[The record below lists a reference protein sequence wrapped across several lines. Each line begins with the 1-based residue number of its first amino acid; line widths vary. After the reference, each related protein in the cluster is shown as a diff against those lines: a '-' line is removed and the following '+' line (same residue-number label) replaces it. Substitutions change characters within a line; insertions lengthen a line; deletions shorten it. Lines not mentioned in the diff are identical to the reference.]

1 MNADPTKLKLC
12 YICPRTN
19 FAYFTVLDLKDQWG
33 DDWNDAPYEHN
44 AGDPYDHRFID
55 KKPVHHQIVKVAWDG
70 SYETPAERGGPNS
83 LWSVEEINRGTIAWL
98 IPVQWDSAAKDAR
111 PVHAGDTLLTFIE
124 KVEGS
129 GGTVYMSRELC
140 DSLRREL

>member
-1 MNADPTKLKLC
+1 MNTELARFKLC
-12 YICPRTN
+12 YICPRTR
-19 FAYFTVLDLKDQWG
+19 FAYFTELDLKDQWG

-44 AGDPYDHRFID
+44 AGDPYEHRFID
-55 KKPVHHQIVKVAWDG
+55 KEPVHHQIVKVAWEG

-83 LWSVEEINRGTIAWL
+83 LWSVEEINKGAIAWL
-98 IPVQWDSAAKDAR
+98 IPTQWDSSVKDAR

-124 KVEGS
+124 KIEGS